1 MTEILSI
8 DGRKIDQVLNDIAK
22 LILRLSKSSKK
33 SKNDERLIRQITEIR
48 NQIGDIGTSGEVEK
62 ESRSKK
68 LMFYQWANAL
78 IGVILRFMFT

>member
-48 NQIGDIGTSGEVEK
+48 NQIGDIVLQA
-62 ESRSKK
+62 RLKK
-68 LMFYQWANAL
+68 SLA
-78 IGVILRFMFT
+78 V

>member
-8 DGRKIDQVLNDIAK
+8 DGSKIDQVLNDIAK

-48 NQIGDIGTSGEVEK
+48 NQIGDIVLQA
-62 ESRSKK
+62 RLKK
-68 LMFYQWANAL
+68 SLAVKNNVYTMD
-78 IGVILRFMFT
+78 

>member
-33 SKNDERLIRQITEIR
+33 SKNDERLMRQITEIR
-48 NQIGDIGTSGEVEK
+48 NQIGDIVLQA
-62 ESRSKK
+62 RLKK
-68 LMFYQWANAL
+68 SLAVKN
-78 IGVILRFMFT
+78 